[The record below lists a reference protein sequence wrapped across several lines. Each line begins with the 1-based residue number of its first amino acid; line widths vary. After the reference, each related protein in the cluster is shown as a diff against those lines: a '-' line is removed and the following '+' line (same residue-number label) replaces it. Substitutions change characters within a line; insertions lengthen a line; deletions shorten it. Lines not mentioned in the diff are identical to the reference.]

1 MNKIRNI
8 LFIMADQL
16 RWDYLSCYGHPHLK
30 TPNIDALAKKGVQ
43 FESAYVQSPVCG
55 PSRASYYTGRTVF
68 SHGST
73 WNQVPLPIGEL
84 TIGDYL
90 RQSGIRTGVVGKTH
104 MRPDLEGM
112 SRLGINKDTEIGLV
126 VSEPG
131 FDPYERDD
139 GLHPNNQIKNSKKTL
154 SYNEWLNKLGYD
166 GPNPWNDWA
175 NSSEGENG
183 EILSGWRLRNSNK
196 PARIPEE
203 HSETAFMTNRAMEF
217 IEESKDMPWFL
228 HLSYIKP
235 HWPYMAPAP
244 YHNMYSANEF
254 YPVHRNDAERKNDH
268 PVYKAFMENS
278 ISKTFSKDEVRN
290 TVLSGYMGLIKQI
303 DDNLGRLFKFVK
315 ESGHMEDTMIVF
327 TSDHGDY
334 QGDHWLGEKE
344 LFHEQSVRVPMIIY
358 DPSDYANKTR
368 GTKEQ
373 RFVEAIDLLP
383 TFLDVVESP
392 VSKHRLEGNS
402 LIPLLKGENTKDWKE
417 FVFSEID
424 YAFNEARKIL
434 NIGASDARAFMIRN
448 SDWKYIYYKEFD
460 PQLFDLKNDP
470 DEFNDLGKSEKHS
483 KIREEMKELLLKR
496 IIDRKNRVAATDEFV
511 TKERDYTKDDGI
523 MIGVW

>member
-1 MNKIRNI
+1 MSKVKNI

-30 TPNIDALAKKGVQ
+30 TPNIDSLAKKGVM
-43 FESAYVQSPVCG
+43 FNSAYVQAPVCG

-90 RQSGIRTGVVGKTH
+90 RKSGIRTGVVGKTH
-104 MRPDLEGM
+104 MRPDTEGM
-112 SRLGINKDTEIGLV
+112 NRLGISKNTEIGLI

-139 GLHPNNQIKNSKKTL
+139 GLHPNNHIKNSEKKL

-166 GPNPWNDWA
+166 GDNPWDSWA
-175 NSSEGENG
+175 NSAEGENG

-196 PARIPEE
+196 PARIPEK

-217 IEESKDMPWFL
+217 IEESNDKPWFL

-244 YHNMYSANEF
+244 YHNMFSSNQF
-254 YPVHRNDAERKNDH
+254 HPVQRIDAEKEINH

-278 ISKTFSKDEVRN
+278 ISKTFSRDEVRD
-290 TVLSGYMGLIKQI
+290 TVLAGYMGLIKQI
-303 DDNLGRLFKFVK
+303 DDNLGRLFKFLEDSK
-315 ESGHMEDTMIVF
+315 KMQDTMIVF

-334 QGDHWLGEKE
+334 HGDHWLGEKE
-344 LFHEQSVRVPMIIY
+344 LFHEQIVRVPMIIY
-358 DPSDYANKTR
+358 DPSSLANSNRGIKETR
-368 GTKEQ
+368 
-373 RFVEAIDLLP
+373 FIEAIDLLP
-383 TFLDVVESP
+383 TFLDAVESSE
-392 VSKHRLEGNS
+392 SKHRLEGQS
-402 LIPLLKGENTKDWKE
+402 LIPILRGEKISNWKE
-417 FVFSEID
+417 SVFSEID
-424 YAFNEARKIL
+424 YSFNEARKIL
-434 NIGASDARAFMIRN
+434 NLGASDARAYMIRN
-448 SDWKYIYYKEFD
+448 NKWKYIYYKGF
-460 PQLFDLKNDP
+460 PAQLFDIKNDP
-470 DEFNDLGKSEKHS
+470 EEFKDLGQLEEYS
-483 KIREEMKELLLKR
+483 KVREEMKEMLLQR
-496 IIDRKNRVAATDEFV
+496 ITGRKNRVAASDEFV
-511 TKERDYTKDDGI
+511 LKERDYTKENGI